1 MTISKIQLG
10 KVLTGVDPMPI
21 LLFGLV
27 IRRKP
32 AVRTILVKLGDSFSV
47 M

>member
-10 KVLTGVDPMPI
+10 KMLTGPI
-21 LLFGLV
+21 LLLGLV

-32 AVRTILVKLGDSFSV
+32 AVRNILVKLGDSFSV
-47 M
+47 MQ